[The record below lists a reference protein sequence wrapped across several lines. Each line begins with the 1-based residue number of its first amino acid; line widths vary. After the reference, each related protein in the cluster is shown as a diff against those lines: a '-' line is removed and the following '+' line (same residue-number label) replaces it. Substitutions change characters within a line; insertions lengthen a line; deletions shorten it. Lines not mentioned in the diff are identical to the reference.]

1 MSTVVIALL
10 IAVGIAAWIYSKL
23 MRSTGGNTRDSII
36 VSAVLAV
43 LIFALALFLANMFL
57 PS

>member
-23 MRSTGGNTRDSII
+23 IRNTGGNTRDSLII
-36 VSAVLAV
+36 SAVLAV
-43 LIFALALFLANMFL
+43 LIFALSLVLANAFL

>member
-43 LIFALALFLANMFL
+43 LIFALVLFLANMFL

>member
-1 MSTVVIALL
+1 MSHVVISLL
-10 IAVGIAAWIYSKL
+10 IALGLAAWIYSKL
-23 MRSTGGNTRDSII
+23 MRSTGGNTKDSLT

-43 LIFALALFLANMFL
+43 LIFALCWFLAATFL